1 MGIEAIITLIVI
13 LVAVVLFAT
22 EYLTVDTVALLI
34 MVALVLTG
42 VISPVEAAQGFS
54 NSATL
59 TVLFM
64 FILSGAL
71 LKTGALQ
78 HLAIHISSGFKGRYM
93 LSMAALMLFVG
104 AVSAMVNNTP
114 VVAVFIP
121 VILQI
126 ARRSGIPATKMLIP
140 LSFASIF
147 GGMCTLIGTSTNI
160 LVSGIVENHGLPAIG
175 MFDMLPVGA
184 VLLVVGVLYMLVI
197 GFRLLPDREEGSGLT
212 DSFNESAYLTD
223 IELLSTSTDVGKTIM
238 GSELVNELRLDV
250 VELRRGGASINMP
263 PGDLTLQA
271 GDTLRVRCDIE
282 RIRSMKEQMRIQ
294 VTPSVRIG
302 GNDLTERGSSLV
314 ELVIPSGSVF
324 EGKTLRDVDFR
335 RSYRAI
341 PLAIR
346 HRKEVHQEHLYDV
359 PMRAGDVILAEI
371 KTHFIRQINKLERGG
386 QSPFIMLS
394 QDSLIDFNK
403 KQFGLV
409 LGIMLL
415 MIVLATLGIMP
426 ILIGA
431 MTAVAVLVVSR
442 TITMKEA
449 YASVSWNI
457 IFLLAGALSLG
468 QAMGNSGLDAIIAD
482 SLIGGLGAFGPV
494 VVVSGLYLVTSL
506 LTELMSN
513 NAAAALVAPIAIATA
528 ASLGLNPTPFIMAV
542 TFAASASFLTPIGYQ
557 TNAMVYG
564 AGNYRF
570 SDFARVGIGL
580 NLIFWLITSI
590 LIPII
595 FPF

>member
-1 MGIEAIITLIVI
+1 MGIEAVITLIII

-34 MVALVLTG
+34 MVTLVLTG
-42 VISPVEAAQGFS
+42 VISPSEAAQGFS

-78 HLAIHISSGFKGRYM
+78 HLAVRISSGFKGRYT
-93 LSMAALMLFVG
+93 LSMAALMVFVA

-126 ARRSGIPATKMLIP
+126 ANRSGIPATKMLIP

-160 LVSGIVENHGLPAIG
+160 LVSGIVEEHGLPAIG
-175 MFDMLPVGA
+175 MFEMLPLGA
-184 VLLVVGVLYMLVI
+184 VLLVLGVGYMLLI
-197 GFRLLPDREEGSGLT
+197 GFRLLPDRNDGARLT
-212 DSFNESAYLTD
+212 DTYHESAYLTD
-223 IELLSTSTDVGKTIM
+223 IELLATSPDVGKTIM
-238 GSELVNELRLDV
+238 DSELVSELRLDV
-250 VELRRGGASINMP
+250 VELRRNGASFNMP
-263 PGDLTLQA
+263 PGDLVLQA
-271 GDTLRVRCDIE
+271 GDTLRVRCDLE

-314 ELVIPSGSVF
+314 ELVIPSGSIF

-346 HRKEVHQEHLYDV
+346 HRKEVHQQHLYDV
-359 PMRAGDVILAEI
+359 PLRAGDVILAEI
-371 KTHFIRQINKLERGG
+371 KTHFLRQINKLERGG
-386 QSPFIMLS
+386 ESPFIMLS

-403 KQFGLV
+403 KRFSLV
-409 LGIMLL
+409 LGIMLF
-415 MIVLATLGIMP
+415 MVILATLEVVP
-426 ILIGA
+426 IVIGA

-449 YASVSWNI
+449 YASVSWSI

-468 QAMGNSGLDAIIAD
+468 KAMSNSGLDILIAD
-482 SLIGGLGAFGPV
+482 SLIGGLGAFGPIA
-494 VVVSGLYLVTSL
+494 VVSGLYLVTSV

-513 NAAAALVAPIAIATA
+513 NAAAALIAPIAIATA
-528 ASLGLNPTPFIMAV
+528 ASLGLSPTPFIMAV

-570 SDFARVGIGL
+570 SDFTRVGIGL
-580 NLIFWLITSI
+580 NLLFWLISSI
-590 LIPII
+590 LLPLIY
-595 FPF
+595 PF